1 MQRFRKS
8 LAFAGAA
15 LFVSAVAL
23 YAVAQARIW
32 GTITDENGK
41 PVPGVK
47 LIVTLPGVESYRVEE
62 VSGSDGSYAVTIL
75 DATRTYAYRFEKEG
89 YQPVEQSFKVPI
101 NSNERRDVVILS
113 LEEARRRG
121 PSGRELSAE
130 DKAVLVFNEGAEAAQ
145 QGDLATAR
153 AKIEEAVKLNPNLAA
168 AHTALAAMSFTDK
181 DYAAAVAEAEKA
193 RELDP
198 TDVKALRVLAE
209 GYHELGDKEKAAA
222 ASQALAAADPKA
234 GAMDLFNQGIRE
246 YNEGNMDKARGLF
259 EQALEGDPGFAKT
272 HYMLGMCYVSSGD
285 SAKAKQHLET
295 FLAMAPGDADAAT
308 AKEML
313 GYLK

>member
-8 LAFAGAA
+8 LTFAGAA
-15 LFVSAVAL
+15 LFVGAAAL
-23 YAVAQARIW
+23 FAVAQARIW

-62 VSGSDGSYAVTIL
+62 MSDAEGSYAVTIL
-75 DATRTYAYRFEKEG
+75 DATRTYTYRYEKEG
-89 YQPVEQSFKVPI
+89 YQTVEQSFKVPI
-101 NSNERRDVVILS
+101 NSNEKRDVVILS
-113 LEEARRRG
+113 MEEARRRG
-121 PSGRELSAE
+121 PSGRELSDQ
-130 DKAVLVFNEGAEAAQ
+130 DKAVLIFNEGAEAAQ

-153 AKIEEAVKLNPNLAA
+153 TKIEEAVKLDPNLAA
-168 AHTALAAMSFTDK
+168 AHTALAAMHFADK
-181 DYAAAVAEAEKA
+181 DYAAAVAAAEKA
-193 RELDP
+193 RALDP
-198 TDVKALRVLAE
+198 SDAKALRVLAE
-209 GYHELGDKEKAAA
+209 GYHQLGQEDKAAE
-222 ASQALAAADPKA
+222 ASAALAVADPKA

-246 YNEGNMDKARGLF
+246 YNEGDMGKARELF
-259 EQALEGDPGFAKT
+259 EKALEGDPGFAKT

-295 FLAMAPGDADAAT
+295 FLAMAPDDADAAT

-313 GYLK
+313 SYLK